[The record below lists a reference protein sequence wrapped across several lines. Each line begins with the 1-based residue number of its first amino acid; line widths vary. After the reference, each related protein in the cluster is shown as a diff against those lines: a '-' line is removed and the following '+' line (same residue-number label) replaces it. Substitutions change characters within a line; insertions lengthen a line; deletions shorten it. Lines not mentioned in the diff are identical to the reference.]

1 MQSDLNI
8 LARVFDQVHMG
19 GYVLEPV
26 GMNCN
31 REVGLI
37 QLISIKLA
45 ASIGHDLSSQSALV
59 IFNRYPRPLCEG
71 RAILMVH
78 SSMHFSVR
86 RGMSLSPCR
95 TRSPQE
101 SQECNGEKGEM
112 RAVAQDGSH
121 LSLSGRLQLDLE

>member
-8 LARVFDQVHMG
+8 LARAGDQVHMG

-31 REVGLI
+31 REAGLI
-37 QLISIKLA
+37 QLISVKLA
-45 ASIGHDLSSQSALV
+45 SSIGHDLSSHSPLV

-78 SSMHFSVR
+78 LSMQFSGRGR
-86 RGMSLSPCR
+86 RSLSPCR
-95 TRSPQE
+95 THSPQE
-101 SQECNGEKGEM
+101 AQECNGEKDEM
-112 RAVAQDGSH
+112 RAVPQYASH
-121 LSLSGRLQLDLE
+121 LSLSGRLRLDWE